1 MLEIFVHL
9 IPGGLASYLN
19 LDSLYNLK
27 KSEFFFFFTYFVYNF
42 YSPLLFTS
50 WVLYVENLEKVWNPA
65 ENWSR
70 PEFSVIFRFIYERSI
85 QRREGKCSNAETV
98 VMLHF
103 RYLTP
108 QYGGIVT
115 FRDVNS
121 DDYCTPNRK
130 LSRLYFRT
138 HWKALIKNSL
148 VKINPLDT
156 HQ

>member
-19 LDSLYNLK
+19 LDSLYNFK
-27 KSEFFFFFTYFVYNF
+27 KSDFFFFTSSTIFILHFVHKL
-42 YSPLLFTS
+42 SPVCRKS
-50 WVLYVENLEKVWNPA
+50 GEKVWNPA
-65 ENWSR
+65 ENWNR

-138 HWKALIKNSL
+138 HWKALIKIHLS
-148 VKINPLDT
+148 K
-156 HQ
+156 